1 MNELSTREILKKMS
15 LKEKISYIWYYY
27 KIHIFSILA
36 LLLVVVFFI
45 STRSTNQEIYLD
57 ITYVGNTINVDE
69 LTNLSN
75 ELNQIVLNNDPKKTI
90 NIDPVFMDDS
100 SNSSNSQYAQKL
112 MVQFA
117 AKEIDMAI
125 VNKQFFETNYSS
137 NMFLNLETLE
147 GFTSLPISNKDV
159 IKKVDASG
167 NSGIY
172 GIAVKDLNLL
182 NDVHLPDDD
191 YILVVISNSQ
201 KTDRALNIL
210 KIFLNE

>member
-1 MNELSTREILKKMS
+1 MNEISTNEILKKMT

-36 LLLVVVFFI
+36 LLLIALFFTYSQ
-45 STRSTNQEIYLD
+45 STSQEIYLN
-57 ITYVGNTINVDE
+57 ITYVGNTTNVDE
-69 LTNLSN
+69 LSNVSN
-75 ELNQIVLNNDPKKTI
+75 ELNKTILNDDSKKVI
-90 NIDPVFMDDS
+90 NIDPVSMDNS

-137 NMFLNLETLE
+137 DMFLNLETLE
-147 GFTSLPISNKDV
+147 GFSSLSVPDKDI
-159 IKKVDASG
+159 IKKEDSSG
-167 NSGIY
+167 NSGTY

-182 NDVHLPDDD
+182 NNVHFPDND

-201 KTDRALNIL
+201 KTSRALDIL
-210 KIFLNE
+210 KIFLNK